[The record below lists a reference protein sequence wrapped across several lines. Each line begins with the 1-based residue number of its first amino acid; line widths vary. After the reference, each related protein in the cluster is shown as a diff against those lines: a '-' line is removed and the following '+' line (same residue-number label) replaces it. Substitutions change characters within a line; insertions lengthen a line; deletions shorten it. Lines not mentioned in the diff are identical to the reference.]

1 MGAGGEK
8 RRKRQ
13 VAKKKPR
20 VLITGAAGFGGTYL
34 AEHLRGEGFQVLGL
48 DHPSVVRA
56 GKGRAASDPWIFP
69 CDLARLGPGALEP
82 FLGAEPLA
90 AVYHLAAIA
99 SVHRS
104 WGSVQETVSVNAGGT
119 LNLIEALQHLGRP
132 PLLLVGSADQY
143 GSVPA
148 VRQPLEES
156 LPGKPRSPY
165 ALSKLWQ
172 ESLGLYYWELQK
184 WPIFLTRSFNHTGPR
199 QSPNF
204 VCSDFARQVALVET
218 RRQEPVISVGNLA
231 AVRDFLDVRDVVRAY
246 RLLVQKGKPGVPYN
260 VASGKKLKIADILS
274 RLLDLSEVEI
284 EIRSDPLKKRP
295 ADIPLQWGSPR
306 RLRRATGWRPQHSMD
321 ETLADL
327 LEYWRGHVRHKR
339 RGRAKGLAAET
350 VRRGGR

>member
-1 MGAGGEK
+1 
-8 RRKRQ
+8 
-13 VAKKKPR
+13 VARKKPR
-20 VLITGAAGFGGTYL
+20 VLITGAAGFGGRYL

-48 DHPSVVRA
+48 DHPAALRA
-56 GKGRAASDPWIFP
+56 GKGKAGSDPWIFP

-82 FLGAEPLA
+82 FLGTKPLA

-104 WGSVQETVSVNAGGT
+104 WGSVQETVAVNAGGT
-119 LNLIEALQHLGRP
+119 LNLIEALQPLGCP

-143 GSVPA
+143 GAVPA
-148 VRQPLEES
+148 VRQPLKEH
-156 LPGKPRSPY
+156 LPGNPRSPY

-172 ESLGLYYWELQK
+172 ESLGLYYRELQR
-184 WPIFLTRSFNHTGPR
+184 WPIFLTRTFNHTGPR

-218 RRQEPVISVGNLA
+218 GRQEPVISVGNLA

-260 VASGKKLKIADILS
+260 VASGKKLKISDILA

-284 EIRSDPLKKRP
+284 EVRTDPLKKRP
-295 ADIPLQWGSPR
+295 ADIPLQWGSSD
-306 RLRRATGWRPQHSMD
+306 RLKRATGWRPKHSMD

-327 LEYWRGHVRHKR
+327 LEYWRRDVR
-339 RGRAKGLAAET
+339 RGHRERAKGAVLGAG
-350 VRRGGR
+350 RGRKK